1 MLCFQKGGQDVLGQ
15 CMKHHTSSYIII
27 HRHAIQYYPI
37 LSEYI
42 KIVLDSFDTLWIS
55 MTLRDRDDIYIC
67 IHTYIYIYPL
77 HVRTFMIIFVCE
89 CMCMSKQRCLLMNV
103 QRRNLSPLRA
113 NCINQY
119 VYTVYISIL
128 YIHNSAYSI
137 WIDMNSWPFC
147 SPHGLANTCAP
158 RAPLMRWSKPPASLA
173 ADAMIRAWQWTWQM
187 PWLMVQVWHWTSD
200 FVPSLRVVP
209 QVPGIDGHN
218 NDNHKCA
225 VRQLKCDMFFEVIM
239 RGHSVVIVSIHGSL
253 AQIVRGLRCLVKDHG
268 RFYNGSGVMQL
279 ERHATPKPVQFA
291 KRMAGLFRSSLGHAE
306 PIFWIR
312 DGIGHCND
320 PPSLGLTLDQN
331 GDWRM
336 PNHEIRWN

>member
-55 MTLRDRDDIYIC
+55 MTLAYHDIYIY
-67 IHTYIYIYPL
+67 IHTHYIHISFACTYIYD
-77 HVRTFMIIFVCE
+77 HFVCE

-158 RAPLMRWSKPPASLA
+158 RAPLWALA
-173 ADAMIRAWQWTWQM
+173 A
-187 PWLMVQVWHWTSD
+187 
-200 FVPSLRVVP
+200 
-209 QVPGIDGHN
+209 
-218 NDNHKCA
+218 
-225 VRQLKCDMFFEVIM
+225 
-239 RGHSVVIVSIHGSL
+239 
-253 AQIVRGLRCLVKDHG
+253 
-268 RFYNGSGVMQL
+268 
-279 ERHATPKPVQFA
+279 
-291 KRMAGLFRSSLGHAE
+291 
-306 PIFWIR
+306 
-312 DGIGHCND
+312 
-320 PPSLGLTLDQN
+320 
-331 GDWRM
+331 
-336 PNHEIRWN
+336 